1 MQILEGTLMMNKIT
15 WTNCADKMPPDTE
28 DRFIFKDEWGYWYM
42 YICKG
47 KDYITG
53 CRSQDR
59 VSYTPFTE
67 EKWEEL
73 KK

>member
-1 MQILEGTLMMNKIT
+1 
-15 WTNCADKMPPDTE
+15 MPPETE
-28 DRFIFKDEWGYWYM
+28 DKFIFKDEWGYWYM

-53 CRSQDR
+53 YRPQDR
-59 VSYTPFTE
+59 VSYTPYTE

-73 KK
+73 NK